1 MEWETGFDALPED
14 CISNALS
21 LTTPEDA
28 CRLSLTAPTFHSAAI
43 SDAVWERFLPPDY
56 RDIIS
61 RSNNAAGLLSSGSMK
76 DLFIRLCDNPVLIDN
91 DTKSFSLEK
100 KSGKI
105 CYMIGARSLDIVWS
119 DTPKYWQWISLP
131 HSRFPEVAELLSVCW
146 LEIRG
151 SINSKSLSPG
161 TNYTAYLVYTLQ
173 VRTYGLEYQSV
184 VASTEIISNGDGET
198 KKMTIYLDARGDESV
213 ATYPPIV
220 PRMRTLSRGSSYRV
234 RREEMNVAFQN
245 DPAKLPKRRRDGW
258 MEVELGEFFVKN
270 GQNAEIVMS
279 LIEINSQWKC
289 GLVVEGVEIRPKE

>member
-1 MEWETGFDALPED
+1 MAWETGFDSLPED
-14 CISNALS
+14 CISSALS

-28 CRLSLTAPTFHSAAI
+28 CRLSLTAPTFRSAAI

-61 RSNNAAGLLSSGSMK
+61 RSSSAANLLASGSK
-76 DLFIRLCDNPVLIDN
+76 RDLFIRLCDRPVLIDN

-105 CYMIGARSLDIVWS
+105 CYMIGARSLEIVWS
-119 DTPKYWQWISLP
+119 DTPKYWQWISHP

-151 SINSKSLSPG
+151 NINSRLLSPD
-161 TNYTAYLVYTLQ
+161 TNYAAYLVFTLQ
-173 VRTYGLEYQSV
+173 ARTYGLEYQSV
-184 VASTEIISNGDGET
+184 VASTEIISNGYEEA

-220 PRMRTLSRGSSYRV
+220 PRMRTFSRGSSYRV
-234 RREEMNVAFQN
+234 RREEMNEAFQN
-245 DPAKLPKRRRDGW
+245 DPAKLPKSRRDGW

-270 GQNAEIVMS
+270 GQSADIVIS
-279 LIEINSQWKC
+279 LMEINSQWKC
-289 GLVVEGVEIRPKE
+289 GLIVEGLEIRPKE